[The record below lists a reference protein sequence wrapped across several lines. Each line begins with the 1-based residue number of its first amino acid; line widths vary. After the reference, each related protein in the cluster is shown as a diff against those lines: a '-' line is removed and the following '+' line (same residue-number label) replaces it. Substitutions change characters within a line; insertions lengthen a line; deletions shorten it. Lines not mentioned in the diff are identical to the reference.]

1 MIKGGDLTR
10 FTRFCLEAL
19 IFVGTDHERGFF
31 FLDFCTVMTVM
42 IIKMYAKDRLFGLI
56 YESYGIIT

>member
-1 MIKGGDLTR
+1 M
-10 FTRFCLEAL
+10 
-19 IFVGTDHERGFF
+19 RGVF